1 MKKLR
6 LDPMPALRE
15 VAETRANA
23 HFNAVAAG
31 SAQQDQEHKR
41 KREIAQDVLENGGQ
55 SAPEA
60 FQAEAQ
66 LMGMS
71 VEELASVIIGK
82 PDAVLERG
90 LQRRTLILSIRSAK
104 DPAHISALL
113 EGAGI
118 PKERGL

>member
-1 MKKLR
+1 MKKIC

-41 KREIAQDVLENGGQ
+41 KREIAQDVMENGGQ
-55 SAPEA
+55 SVPEA
-60 FQAEAQ
+60 FQAEAN
-66 LMGMS
+66 LMGLS
-71 VEELASVIIGK
+71 VEELAAIIIGK
-82 PDAVLERG
+82 PDAVIERG
-90 LQRRTLILSIRSAK
+90 LQRRSLILSIRSATS
-104 DPAHISALL
+104 PAQITALL

-118 PKERGL
+118 PKEQGF